1 MDFDVGWPI
10 VVTNKYKDYLGQ
22 DQVKIMDG
30 QHN

>member
-10 VVTNKYKDYLGQ
+10 DKTNECKYYLGQ
-22 DQVKIMDG
+22 DQVETMDG